1 MNNSEY
7 DVLVVGAGV
16 AGQEAALNLANMNYK
31 VLLVEKD
38 KSIGGVMVQL
48 SKVFP
53 TLDCAACITTP
64 KMSETMRHANITVL
78 TYTEVLEIEKNSK
91 SFAVNILKHPRYVRE
106 DVCTGCQEC
115 EAACPEVKEDEYNFG
130 MAGRKIAYVPFNLAN
145 PRIAAIERKGEC
157 SPCIATC
164 PGGVKAHGYVSL
176 VRNGQ
181 YEEAM
186 NLHLEDIPLPGSLG
200 RACYAPCEGECTRKE
215 TDGSVNIRRIKRF
228 FSDYYY
234 QKYSEPKNSSIETYS
249 GKKVAVI
256 GSGPSGLTAAYHLAK
271 KGHEV
276 KIFEADN
283 ELGGMLKSTIPSF
296 RLPNGIVDR
305 DIKNITSLGVKY
317 ELNKRIDDLEDLKS
331 KGFDAIY
338 ISVGTHETVKFNFIS
353 KYLSGVFCCLTFLK
367 DVNKGNRP
375 DLTGKTVAVIGGGN
389 VAMDSARIALR
400 LNAKRVII
408 IYRRQRAQMPATDTE
423 ITEAENEGIEF
434 QYLKNP
440 VEFIGEHGNLT
451 AIKCI
456 NMKLGEP
463 DESGRKR
470 PVPVEGS
477 EHTMETDIVIVSIGL
492 LPSSSPFKDDLDL
505 NKNGTI
511 QVNPETLQTSK
522 PYIFA
527 GGDVVTGAS
536 SIIEAAGQG
545 KRAAFFIDKYLQKK
559 NLSEYVF
566 DHRLPPTAKN
576 EVLAR
581 MENVKST
588 HPLVAYERP
597 AIKRIKDF
605 EEIESTYTE
614 EEVIQS
620 ASRCMNCGN
629 CRECHQCVAA
639 CPANAIDFSQREEEV
654 AVHVKSVVLA
664 PGFKLFP
671 PETIHE
677 YGFGKYK
684 NVIHSMMMDR
694 LLAPT
699 RPYHDVL
706 RPLDGKK
713 PDNIAY
719 VLCVGSR
726 NCAINNC
733 VCSQICCMYSI
744 KQAQLLMGA
753 LPMADI
759 TIYYIDIRAFGK
771 GFEEFYKQGK
781 DMGVEFVKGKIAS
794 IRENDDRSGDL
805 ILRHE
810 NIDTG
815 KIDEAEHDLVVL
827 SVGILPNSDMARL
840 FRKENLELD
849 EYNYIRQTDE
859 MISPSKTSIEGV
871 FVAGSASWP
880 MDIPDS
886 ILSAGAASAESASYI
901 NRVKS

>member
-1 MNNSEY
+1 
-7 DVLVVGAGV
+7 
-16 AGQEAALNLANMNYK
+16 
-31 VLLVEKD
+31 
-38 KSIGGVMVQL
+38 
-48 SKVFP
+48 
-53 TLDCAACITTP
+53 
-64 KMSETMRHANITVL
+64 
-78 TYTEVLEIEKNSK
+78 
-91 SFAVNILKHPRYVRE
+91 
-106 DVCTGCQEC
+106 
-115 EAACPEVKEDEYNFG
+115 
-130 MAGRKIAYVPFNLAN
+130 
-145 PRIAAIERKGEC
+145 
-157 SPCIATC
+157 
-164 PGGVKAHGYVSL
+164 
-176 VRNGQ
+176 
-181 YEEAM
+181 
-186 NLHLEDIPLPGSLG
+186 
-200 RACYAPCEGECTRKE
+200 
-215 TDGSVNIRRIKRF
+215 
-228 FSDYYY
+228 
-234 QKYSEPKNSSIETYS
+234 
-249 GKKVAVI
+249 
-256 GSGPSGLTAAYHLAK
+256 
-271 KGHEV
+271 
-276 KIFEADN
+276 
-283 ELGGMLKSTIPSF
+283 
-296 RLPNGIVDR
+296 
-305 DIKNITSLGVKY
+305 
-317 ELNKRIDDLEDLKS
+317 
-331 KGFDAIY
+331 
-338 ISVGTHETVKFNFIS
+338 
-353 KYLSGVFCCLTFLK
+353 
-367 DVNKGNRP
+367 
-375 DLTGKTVAVIGGGN
+375 
-389 VAMDSARIALR
+389 MDSARTALR

-408 IYRRQRAQMPATDTE
+408 IYRRQREQMPATDTE

-440 VEFIGEHGNLT
+440 VEFIGEDGNLT
-451 AIKCI
+451 AIRCI

-477 EHTMETDIVIVSIGL
+477 EHTIKADIVIVSIGL

-511 QVNPETLQTSK
+511 RVNPETLQTSK

-536 SIIEAAGQG
+536 SIIKAAGQG
-545 KRAAFFIDKYLQKK
+545 KRAAFFIDKYLHNE
-559 NLSEYVF
+559 NLAEYDF
-566 DHRLPPTAKN
+566 DHRLTPASKN

-581 MENVKST
+581 MDNGQTILPVI
-588 HPLVAYERP
+588 AYERP
-597 AIKRIKDF
+597 AKKRIKDF
-605 EEIESTYTE
+605 EEIEATYSE
-614 EEVIQS
+614 AEVIQS
-620 ASRCMNCGN
+620 ASRCLNCGN
-629 CRECHQCVAA
+629 CRECHQCIKA
-639 CPANAIDFSQREEEV
+639 CPANAIDFSQREEEL

-671 PETIHE
+671 PENIHE

-753 LPMADI
+753 LPMADV

-771 GFEEFYKQGK
+771 GFEEFYEQGK

-794 IRENDDRSGDL
+794 IREKDDDSGNL

-810 NIDTG
+810 NIETG
-815 KIDEAEHDLVVL
+815 KINEAEHDLVVL

-849 EYNYIRQTDE
+849 EYSYIRQTDE

-880 MDIPDS
+880 MDIPDT

-901 NRVKS
+901 NKVNS